1 MTPHTQKLRVVCI
14 SDTHNHSPGEGFTL
28 PKGDVLIHAGDLTN
42 QGSYAELKKA
52 VDWIEK
58 VDFAVKVV
66 VADAAYELKHAEGWR
81 VQPTDTGLC
90 RKLLTENKSFTY
102 LENSSA
108 LIEIPDKNVSLRVFG
123 SPYSRDRG
131 RQNWAFQYPDERA
144 EEIWSA
150 ILDDTDVLVTHT
162 PPAGHCDTSSHWVE
176 GGCPGLTATIGRVK
190 PLLHVCGHCHEGRGA
205 EMLRWGERPGTVA
218 IVRKWED
225 PGAGNK
231 KQSLLNLTGS
241 RAGEMPLEV
250 NQETAVVN
258 ASIVARSFGRGGM
271 AFNKP
276 IVVDLVVPVLR
287 HREAECS
294 EPDASVRGP

>member
-1 MTPHTQKLRVVCI
+1 MTPRTQKLRIICI

-42 QGSYAELKKA
+42 QGSYAEIKKA
-52 VDWIEK
+52 VQWIEK
-58 VDFAVKVV
+58 AEFAVKVV

-81 VQPTDTGLC
+81 VQASDTELC
-90 RKLLTENKSFTY
+90 RKLMMENKSFTY

-123 SPYSRDRG
+123 SPYSPDRG
-131 RQNWAFQYPDERA
+131 RQNWAFQYPEERA
-144 EEIWSA
+144 EDIWSA
-150 ILDDTDVLVTHT
+150 IPDDTDVLVTHT
-162 PPAGHCDTSSHWVE
+162 PPAGHCDTSSHWLE
-176 GGCPGLTATIGRVK
+176 GGCPGLLATLESVK

-205 EMLRWGERPGTVA
+205 EILRWGEHPGTVA
-218 IVRKWED
+218 SVRKWED

-231 KQSLLNLTGS
+231 KQSLLDLTGS
-241 RAGEMPLEV
+241 RAGETPLEAGK
-250 NQETAVVN
+250 EMAVVN
-258 ASIVARSFGRGGM
+258 ASMVARSFGRGGM

-287 HREAECS
+287 HKEAECP
-294 EPDASVRGP
+294 EPGLSV

>member
-1 MTPHTQKLRVVCI
+1 MTPRKQKVRIVCI

-42 QGSYAELKKA
+42 QGSYAEIKKA

-58 VDFAVKVV
+58 ADFAVKVV
-66 VADAAYELKHAEGWR
+66 VADAAYEWKHAEGWR
-81 VQPTDTGLC
+81 VQASDTELC
-90 RKLLTENKSFTY
+90 RKLLTESESFTY

-108 LIEIPDKNVSLRVFG
+108 FIEIPDKDVSLRVFG
-123 SPYSRDRG
+123 SPYSPDRG
-131 RQNWAFQYPDERA
+131 RQNWAFQYPEERA
-144 EEIWSA
+144 EHVWSA
-150 ILDDTDVLVTHT
+150 IPDDTNILVTHT
-162 PPAGHCDTSSHWVE
+162 PPAGHCDASSHWVE
-176 GGCPGLTATIGRVK
+176 GGCPGLSAALERVK

-205 EMLRWGERPGTVA
+205 KILRWHERPGTVA
-218 IVRKWED
+218 TVRKWED

-231 KQSLLNLTGS
+231 KQALLDLTGS
-241 RAGEMPLEV
+241 RPGETLLEAGK
-250 NQETAVVN
+250 ETAVVN

-287 HREAECS
+287 RSETECS
-294 EPDASVRGP
+294 EPNVSVKDP